1 MNHLLYSVEQTAFQA
16 ELIASQHLIAALGG
30 IIAVPLVLGN
40 VLKLS
45 TADTIILVNAALL
58 ISGIVTII
66 QCRGIGPIGIRLQGV
81 MRLALHICC
90 QQH

>member
-1 MNHLLYSVEQTAFQA
+1 MNHLLYSVEDKPPFG
-16 ELIASQHLIAALGG
+16 LSLLLASQHLLAALGG

-66 QCRGIGPIGIRLQGV
+66 QCRGIGQSGLDYRV
-81 MRLALHICC
+81 
-90 QQH
+90 